1 MQQARKPARRV
12 GLRRRK
18 AETGHRKEPAHQKY
32 LTRAAVRVGFGPF
45 RDFQI
50 ASGALRFVNRRA
62 ASRSIHRRRNQVD
75 WIHIEKVMV
84 AGSWVS
90 NQKISQNFHFFQK
103 YFENPQTQIHN
114 FQNKI
119 SNFSKHGRREF
130 EVAAC
135 QSTPAAAPG
144 LVVATAF
151 FGGAPAAQCSPGR
164 RVSESSMF
172 QFHFKMHVKCT

>member
-18 AETGHRKEPAHQKY
+18 AETGHRKEPAHQKN
-32 LTRAAVRVGFGPF
+32 LARAAVRVGFGPF

-84 AGSWVS
+84 AGSWVA
-90 NQKISQNFHFFQK
+90 NQKFSQNFQK
-103 YFENPQTQIHN
+103 INNFVKISKSKFAIFITKFRN
-114 FQNKI
+114 FQNMAV
-119 SNFSKHGRREF
+119 E
-130 EVAAC
+130 
-135 QSTPAAAPG
+135 
-144 LVVATAF
+144 
-151 FGGAPAAQCSPGR
+151 
-164 RVSESSMF
+164 
-172 QFHFKMHVKCT
+172 

>member
-18 AETGHRKEPAHQKY
+18 AETGHRKEPAHQKN
-32 LTRAAVRVGFGPF
+32 LARAAVRVGFGPF

-84 AGSWVS
+84 AGSWVA
-90 NQKISQNFHFFQK
+90 NQKISQNFHFFK
-103 YFENPQTQIHN
+103 NILKIHKPKSTIFKTKFQT
-114 FQNKI
+114 FQNMAVGSSKSPRARVPRPPRPVWWSRPLFLVGHPLHSARPAGEFPNPVC
-119 SNFSKHGRREF
+119 SNSI
-130 EVAAC
+130 
-135 QSTPAAAPG
+135 
-144 LVVATAF
+144 L
-151 FGGAPAAQCSPGR
+151 
-164 RVSESSMF
+164 
-172 QFHFKMHVKCT
+172 KCM